1 MWATRPLVGE
11 RARPP
16 CRRGCSL
23 DAGQGVPVVA
33 GAAVVVA
40 ASSDGAISELD
51 VVNLILADAIV
62 WFAIAQGWP

>member
-1 MWATRPLVGE
+1 
-11 RARPP
+11 
-16 CRRGCSL
+16 
-23 DAGQGVPVVA
+23 
-33 GAAVVVA
+33 VVA